1 MAKIIRAYTEEK
13 QAPSMNLLKSIN
25 AGEQLQE
32 KEFLQKLGNA
42 LGGKGFKSDETIE
55 AGKKAVATAATPDR
69 ARSDTAAQGVNDL
82 EKIIGE
88 VVNTSDERYVLFTNT
103 KFLQSAYLKAGGG
116 KLVIDSVTTDEDLA
130 KVAKH
135 EAVKNFALVKMED
148 SFKFSDLLKTPSQ
161 GFDTSIILDIPKV
174 IDDNLQK
181 AANSNDPKAIRTALE
196 AMMSFKYYVLS
207 LKIPESKDVAEQM
220 DAEHEMR
227 KQLAIFN
234 PSIIRNYPH
243 KATWDS
249 AKSEWYK
256 TQGDGKEEADIEKS
270 EKSAELQKRKTALS
284 APAPDAALKKSLLN
298 ALMTASDAKGAAS
311 GMATMYKGTK
321 TTKAA
326 IIAALNSLYDDYE
339 TPKIRSTVATLQAAA
354 YEGWV

>member
-13 QAPSMNLLKSIN
+13 SVTFDLLKSIN
-25 AGEQLQE
+25 AGDQLHE

-42 LGGKGFKSDETIE
+42 LGGKGFKSDETID
-55 AGKKAVATAATPDR
+55 ANKKATSAASPDR
-69 ARSDTAAQGVNDL
+69 ARADTAAQGVNEL

-116 KLVIDSVTTDEDLA
+116 KLVIDSVTTDEDLI

-135 EAVKNFALVKMED
+135 EAVKNFSLVKMSD
-148 SFKFSDLLKTPSQ
+148 SFKFSELLKTPNNS
-161 GFDTSIILDIPKV
+161 FDTAIILDIPKV

-181 AANSNDPKAIRTALE
+181 AANSSDPTAIRTALE
-196 AMMSFKYYVLS
+196 AMMSFKYYVMS
-207 LKIPESKDVAEQM
+207 LKIPESKDIAAQM

-243 KATWDS
+243 KSTWDA

-256 TQGDGKEEADIEKS
+256 TQGEGKDESEVEKAEKAADLKG
-270 EKSAELQKRKTALS
+270 RKDKLA
-284 APAPDAALKKSLLN
+284 APDPDMAIKKSVLN
-298 ALMTASDAKGAAS
+298 SLMTAANPKGAAS
-311 GMATMYKGTK
+311 GIYTNFKPTA

-326 IIAALNSLYDDYE
+326 VLSILDALFNEYG
-339 TPKIRSTVATLQAAA
+339 TPKIRGTIASLANDKEFRDWA
-354 YEGWV
+354 